1 MEETI
6 FLTIFQKTI
15 FLVMVM
21 AAPIL
26 LSAIVVGLAIS
37 IIQSVTQIQE
47 QTLTF
52 VPKIFAALLVLI
64 VAMPWMI
71 NIFVSRTQEL
81 FEYIKPFVGSS
92 GAM

>member
-1 MEETI
+1 MDQSL
-6 FLTIFQKTI
+6 FLTVFQKAIILT
-15 FLVMVM
+15 MSM

-52 VPKIFAALLVLI
+52 VPKIFAALLVLV
-64 VAMPWMI
+64 VAIPWMSDVFISATKDMFDYI
-71 NIFVSRTQEL
+71 NVFIS
-81 FEYIKPFVGSS
+81 
-92 GAM
+92 

>member
-1 MEETI
+1 MDEAL
-6 FLTIFQKTI
+6 FLTVFQKAI
-15 FLVMVM
+15 MLIMIIG
-21 AAPIL
+21 APIL

-64 VAMPWMI
+64 VAAPWMI
-71 NIFVSRTQEL
+71 DMFTNTTREM
-81 FEYIKPFVGSS
+81 FEYIKVFIS
-92 GAM
+92 

>member
-1 MEETI
+1 MDEVL
-6 FLTIFQKTI
+6 FLTIFQKAIILIMTI
-15 FLVMVM
+15 

-52 VPKIFAALLVLI
+52 VPKIFAALVVLI
-64 VAMPWMI
+64 VCTPWMI
-71 NIFVSRTQEL
+71 DVFTSTVSEM
-81 FEYIKPFVGSS
+81 FNYINEFIK
-92 GAM
+92 

>member
-1 MEETI
+1 MDEAL
-6 FLTIFQKTI
+6 FLTVFQKAI
-15 FLVMVM
+15 LLIMII

-26 LSAIVVGLAIS
+26 LSAIVVGLTIS

-64 VAMPWMI
+64 VSAPWMI
-71 NIFVSRTQEL
+71 DIFTETTREL
-81 FEYIKPFVGSS
+81 FEYIKVFIS
-92 GAM
+92 

>member
-1 MEETI
+1 MEEAL
-6 FLTIFQKTI
+6 FLTVFQKTI
-15 FLVMVM
+15 YLTMII

-64 VAMPWMI
+64 FCAPWMS
-71 NIFVSRTQEL
+71 NIFVSTTQEL
-81 FEYIKPFVGSS
+81 FNYIKEFIS
-92 GAM
+92 

>member
-1 MEETI
+1 MDETL
-6 FLTIFQKTI
+6 FLTVFQKTI
-15 FLVMVM
+15 LLVMLV

-26 LSAIVVGLAIS
+26 LSAIAVGLTIS

-64 VAMPWMI
+64 VAMPWI
-71 NIFVSRTQEL
+71 IDVFVSNVTEL
-81 FEYIKPFVGSS
+81 YEYIKVFIS
-92 GAM
+92 

>member
-1 MEETI
+1 MDQSI

-15 FLVMVM
+15 ILVMVM

-26 LSAIVVGLAIS
+26 LSAIVVGLTIS

-52 VPKIFAALLVLI
+52 VPKIFAALLILML
-64 VAMPWMI
+64 AAPWMI
-71 NIFVSRTQEL
+71 DVFVSRTREL
-81 FEYIKPFVGSS
+81 FEYIKVLIS
-92 GAM
+92 

>member
-1 MEETI
+1 MDQSL

-15 FLVMVM
+15 MLTMIT

-52 VPKIFAALLVLI
+52 VPKIFAALIVLVI
-64 VAMPWMI
+64 SAPWMADV
-71 NIFVSRTQEL
+71 FTETTKEM
-81 FEYIKPFVGSS
+81 FEYIKVFIS
-92 GAM
+92 